1 MRLLATMVAM
11 AATLFA
17 VPALAQGGGG
27 KPKPVI
33 EPFKGVASDANTR
46 PAVVVPADP
55 ENTWVL
61 DLSTGGRVTV
71 RLRPD
76 VAPKMVERIKT
87 LTRRHFYD
95 GLSFHRVVDD
105 PYNIAQGGD
114 PKGDGTGDSDLPNV
128 PAEFSSLPHVRGT
141 VSAAR
146 RGAPDNATAEQKAE
160 AENSANSQF
169 FIMMQPKLA
178 FDHDYTVFGRVTS
191 GMEWVDK
198 IERGEPPQNPTKIIH
213 AYIQSDNPPP
223 YQPLAP
229 AAPAAAG
236 PMLIPTG
243 PAAPAKPAATAKPAA
258 KKPAPKKK

>member
-1 MRLLATMVAM
+1 MRFLATLAAM

-17 VPALAQGGGG
+17 VPALAQGGG
-27 KPKPVI
+27 KPQPVI
-33 EPFKGVASDANTR
+33 EPFRGVNADAAAR
-46 PAVVVPADP
+46 PSVLVQADP

-61 DLSTGGRVTV
+61 DLSTGGRVLI

-95 GLSFHRVVDD
+95 GLTFHRVVDD

-128 PAEFSSLPHVRGT
+128 PAEFSSLPHVRGS

-146 RGAPDNATAEQKAE
+146 RGAPDNATPEQKTE

-178 FDHDYTVFGRVTS
+178 FDHDYTVFGRVIS

-198 IERGEPPQNPTKIIH
+198 IQRGEPPQNPTVIVH

-229 AAPAAAG
+229 TAPAAAA
-236 PMLIPTG
+236 PMLLPET
-243 PAAPAKPAATAKPAA
+243 PAKPPVKKPVPAA

>member
-1 MRLLATMVAM
+1 MRLLATMAAM

-33 EPFKGVASDANTR
+33 EPFKGVNADANTR
-46 PAVVVPADP
+46 PSVLVPADP

-61 DLSTGGRVTV
+61 DLSTGGRVLI

-87 LTRRHFYD
+87 LTRKHFYD
-95 GLSFHRVVDD
+95 GLTFHRVVDD

-146 RGAPDNATAEQKAE
+146 RGAPDNATAEQKTE

-178 FDHDYTVFGRVTS
+178 FDHDYTVFGRVIS

-198 IERGEPPQNPTKIIH
+198 IERGEPPQHPTVIIH
-213 AYIQSDNPPP
+213 AYVQSDNPPA

-229 AAPAAAG
+229 AAPAAGA
-236 PMLIPTG
+236 PVLIPVG
-243 PAAPAKPAATAKPAA
+243 PAAPAKPTPAAKPAA

>member
-1 MRLLATMVAM
+1 MRFLATLAAM

-17 VPALAQGGGG
+17 VPALAQGGG

-33 EPFKGVASDANTR
+33 EPFRGVNADSATR
-46 PAVVVPADP
+46 PSVVVPADH

-61 DLSTGGRVTV
+61 DLSTGGRVLI

-95 GLSFHRVVDD
+95 GLTFHRVVDD

-160 AENSANSQF
+160 AQNSANSQF

-198 IERGEPPQNPTKIIH
+198 IQRGEPPQNPTVIIH
-213 AYIQSDNPPP
+213 AYIESDNPPA

-229 AAPAAAG
+229 AVPATAA
-236 PMLIPTG
+236 PMLLPE
-243 PAAPAKPAATAKPAA
+243 APAKPPVKKPAPAAA